1 MTMTTLKFTLDSI
14 DTPVGEMLIAQDERE
29 RLRAL
34 DWREYEQRMYK
45 LFDRYYGKGAV
56 ELIPGDGSGR
66 VVDALKRYI
75 AGELGAID
83 TLDVETEGTEFQR
96 QVWRALREIP
106 CGQTWSYGELA
117 RHIGKPDASR
127 AVGMAN
133 GANPIGVVVPCHR
146 VIGANHTL
154 TGYGSGLERKR
165 WLLAHEGVIVQEPRQ
180 SALF

>member
-1 MTMTTLKFTLDSI
+1 MVTRTLKFRLDRI
-14 DTPVGEMLIAQDERE
+14 DTPVGDMLIVQDEQE

-34 DWREYEQRMYK
+34 DWTEYEERMYR
-45 LFDRYYGKGAV
+45 LLDRYYGRGGV
-56 ELIPGDGSGR
+56 ELVPGDGSGR

-75 AGELGAID
+75 AGELDAID
-83 TLDVETEGTEFQR
+83 TLDVKTEGTDFQR
-96 QVWRALREIP
+96 CVWRKLREIP

-117 RHIGKPDASR
+117 RNIGKPRASR

-146 VIGANHTL
+146 VIGSNQTL

-165 WLLAHEGVIVQEPRQ
+165 WLLAHEGVIVEEPRQ
-180 SALF
+180 SALL